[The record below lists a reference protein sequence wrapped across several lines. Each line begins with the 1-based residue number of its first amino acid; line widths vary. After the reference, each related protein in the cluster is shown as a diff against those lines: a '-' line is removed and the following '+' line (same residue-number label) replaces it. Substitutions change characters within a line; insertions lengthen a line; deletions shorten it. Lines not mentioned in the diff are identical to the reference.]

1 MTFSMKRSRLTKMSS
16 SAGFTSQAMKP
27 SQEETTRA
35 RPPPRR
41 SHGRYGRR

>member
-16 SAGFTSQAMKP
+16 SAGLTSQAMKP

-35 RPPPRR
+35 MQPPTM
-41 SHGRYGRR
+41 SQGR